1 MIFGHQRALVGV
13 LAAGALSL
21 SVLGATAAPKKPA
34 PKKPAPKAAAKPDAK
49 AGQIAFS
56 KEGCTGCHKT
66 KEYPKGGEI
75 GPDLSEIGK
84 EHKAEEISAYI
95 KKPKSGSIMPAFKGP
110 QASLDNMTAYMLAQ
124 K

>member
-1 MIFGHQRALVGV
+1 VIFGYQRALVGV

-21 SVLGATAAPKKPA
+21 SVLAATAAPKKPA
-34 PKKPAPKAAAKPDAK
+34 PKPKPKAVAKPDAK
-49 AGQIAFS
+49 AGQTAFS
-56 KEGCTGCHKT
+56 KEGCTGCHKS

-110 QASLDNMTAYMLAQ
+110 QATLDNMTAYMLSQ

>member
-1 MIFGHQRALVGV
+1 MIFGYQRALVGV

-21 SVLGATAAPKKPA
+21 SVLAATAAPKKPA
-34 PKKPAPKAAAKPDAK
+34 PKPKPPAKPDAK
-49 AGQIAFS
+49 AGQVAFS

-110 QASLDNMTAYMLAQ
+110 QASLDNMTAYMLNQ

>member
-1 MIFGHQRALVGV
+1 VKFGNHRALIGV
-13 LAAGALSL
+13 LAAGVLSL

-34 PKKPAPKAAAKPDAK
+34 PKKPAPAAPKADPK
-49 AGQIAFS
+49 AGKVAFS

-66 KEYPKGGEI
+66 KDYPQAGEI

-84 EHKAEEISAYI
+84 HESAAEISAYI

-110 QASLDNMTAYMLAQ
+110 QATLDNLTAYMLTQ